1 MEAQLNMR
9 EDNAKLATTPQPGMF
24 TLPARSTVKKSL
36 WAEDEVNRAL
46 VDNLID
52 EQLLGNDYTVT
63 ATRQQVASIA
73 MKLIKEMTGKEADE

>member
-24 TLPARSTVKKSL
+24 TLPARSTVKKSH

-52 EQLLGNDYTVT
+52 AQLLGNDYTVT

-73 MKLIKEMTGKEADE
+73 MKLIRR